1 MRLALYL
8 ALVLAV
14 AWGGQASAQ
23 QSCAI
28 AGAAY
33 ADGAA
38 LCQPAVRDGRVEE
51 MLFVCDGGAWKNTDA
66 QCPDEYAYFCRIG
79 PHAVPVGDTL
89 LLGAGPAF
97 LECAFPGVLKLNQ
110 DAAPVAP
117 VATSG
122 PPSLVVRSVQVFLG
136 SEGAGLDCTVDAC
149 DGHADAKTLAAIAQY
164 VRENFARLT
173 EEERAAFGATD
184 ISTVEQVLIAS
195 SPIDVIPTFARI
207 FDVPPAQ

>member
-1 MRLALYL
+1 MRPALYL
-8 ALVLAV
+8 ALVLTA

-23 QSCAI
+23 QSCMI

-33 ADGAA
+33 GNGAA
-38 LCQPAVRDGRVEE
+38 LCQPAVREGRVEE
-51 MLFVCDGGAWKNTDA
+51 MLFVCESGAWKNTDA

-79 PHAVPVGDTL
+79 PYPVPVGDTL

-97 LECAFPGVLKLNQ
+97 LECAFPGVLRLNQ

-117 VATSG
+117 VATAG

-136 SEGAGLDCTVDAC
+136 SEGGGLDCTVDAC
-149 DGHADAKTLAAIAQY
+149 DGHADTKTLAAVARY

-173 EEERAAFGATD
+173 PEEQAAFGTAD
-184 ISTVEQVLIAS
+184 ASTVEQVLMAS